1 MRLIL
6 RVWDSADVQHY
17 LDLYS
22 DDPVSLTKQFTDI
35 QDVNSPKGSFSQ
47 SFRIPATGT
56 NAVVFDNFED
66 VNSQGDFNSKRKLK
80 AEIESDTLPIM
91 RGYIQFKACYIEK
104 EFPEYEIVFFGEAS
118 NLFKEIGDSKLVD
131 LDLSAFNHDLD
142 YSNVTG
148 SWAGSLFSGA
158 IRYGMMDKGRNWS
171 FDGTGNPI
179 NSTNPIRVGDWTP
192 YIRIKDVVDT
202 IFSDAGFT
210 YTSTF
215 LDAQTNAYTP
225 LFNGLSLPVSAT
237 AISAQDFNV
246 GITEE
251 VTVTAAGFYQFTNL
265 SDSGNFFDNG
275 SDYTIGADDYWT
287 APFSGSFSFQ
297 GWINGDGE
305 VLNNEHIRIKV
316 TKNGVVEY
324 LSDDIQIYGDA
335 TFSGSYT
342 FGFSVTQGAEYR
354 FGVQIYE
361 GTQGSSDI
369 NFFGTSSPDVLAGCG
384 WRIIGLA
391 PPSEGFEVDIAGN
404 CPDIKQKDYLIGLQ
418 KMFNLVFV
426 PDNNNP
432 LNIIIEP
439 FEEYIG
445 TGDTLDWTNL
455 IDYGKTVKIEPTSD
469 IQKREYEWT
478 FTEDKDVVNQFY
490 KENADRI
497 YGRYKIDDTEN
508 DFSTDKLQIKTPFGA
523 YPCAY
528 INETSIVIHKSVDD
542 NGQIIKEP
550 KCKVVLWGGLQDCIP
565 LVARNNDTDA
575 NVTITQYP
583 YLGHYSIP
591 EAGVGET
598 DFNYGSETPL
608 HVINGNP
615 NDNLYNVYWR
625 TFVNSL
631 YSSESRKMTAFF
643 DLDVVDY
650 YNLKF
655 SDLVYIKD
663 AYWRILKI
671 NGFQPNTDD
680 LTQIELIKILDTPR
694 ACEFIPTS
702 ITTGGLVQFLD
713 ADGVTSGG
721 SQACCEFWGYVWNV
735 GLSRCYVNQSG
746 GTINRIATSPDS
758 NLNSTT
764 RTLSFGRNVNGIGS
778 NNGLLTGQDN
788 NTGNENFFSVMS
800 GRGNTAEDAIGVN
813 QAFGEDVNAWVRG
826 LHSGNG
832 MIAKNGDAQSG
843 IVHLTFAG
851 TMDGTVVLEPF
862 LTIPNNSTISL
873 FMNFCLSEWSTSTSR
888 VISDHYLSASTSI
901 HRDTAGAGSIT
912 PVTVSDVGSVGTG
925 VYTAT
930 IDTSTDTTQHRIQL
944 VKSGAALSNAVK
956 VVCSIRYVMTR
967 H

>member
-1 MRLIL
+1 M
-6 RVWDSADVQHY
+6 
-17 LDLYS
+17 
-22 DDPVSLTKQFTDI
+22 
-35 QDVNSPKGSFSQ
+35 
-47 SFRIPATGT
+47 
-56 NAVVFDNFED
+56 
-66 VNSQGDFNSKRKLK
+66 
-80 AEIESDTLPIM
+80 
-91 RGYIQFKACYIEK
+91 
-104 EFPEYEIVFFGEAS
+104 
-118 NLFKEIGDSKLVD
+118 
-131 LDLSAFNHDLD
+131 
-142 YSNVTG
+142 
-148 SWAGSLFSGA
+148 
-158 IRYGMMDKGRNWS
+158 
-171 FDGTGNPI
+171 
-179 NSTNPIRVGDWTP
+179 
-192 YIRIKDVVDT
+192 
-202 IFSDAGFT
+202 
-210 YTSTF
+210 
-215 LDAQTNAYTP
+215 
-225 LFNGLSLPVSAT
+225 
-237 AISAQDFNV
+237 
-246 GITEE
+246 
-251 VTVTAAGFYQFTNL
+251 
-265 SDSGNFFDNG
+265 
-275 SDYTIGADDYWT
+275 
-287 APFSGSFSFQ
+287 
-297 GWINGDGE
+297 
-305 VLNNEHIRIKV
+305 
-316 TKNGVVEY
+316 
-324 LSDDIQIYGDA
+324 
-335 TFSGSYT
+335 
-342 FGFSVTQGAEYR
+342 
-354 FGVQIYE
+354 
-361 GTQGSSDI
+361 
-369 NFFGTSSPDVLAGCG
+369 
-384 WRIIGLA
+384 
-391 PPSEGFEVDIAGN
+391 
-404 CPDIKQKDYLIGLQ
+404 
-418 KMFNLVFV
+418 
-426 PDNNNP
+426 
-432 LNIIIEP
+432 
-439 FEEYIG
+439 
-445 TGDTLDWTNL
+445 
-455 IDYGKTVKIEPTSD
+455 
-469 IQKREYEWT
+469 
-478 FTEDKDVVNQFY
+478 
-490 KENADRI
+490 
-497 YGRYKIDDTEN
+497 
-508 DFSTDKLQIKTPFGA
+508 
-523 YPCAY
+523 
-528 INETSIVIHKSVDD
+528 
-542 NGQIIKEP
+542 
-550 KCKVVLWGGLQDCIP
+550 VLWGGLEDCVG
-565 LVARNNDTDA
+565 LRVRDA
-575 NVTITQYP
+575 EAGGNVTITQYP
-583 YLGHYSIP
+583 YFGHYSSP
-591 EAGVGET
+591 TAGVDGT